1 MSRDNFPA
9 VLIPHGNAA
18 SSGER
23 LLQWIIYH
31 SSAATRWQEAG
42 VHTSEFILWKSF
54 SLWNTVIY
62 AFILCSCT
70 FYFCNALR
78 ARKVV
83 SNLKHS
89 TSNFVCIW
97 ISGPNLPHWSCR
109 NLQSLVRLITSGGF
123 SEESPGS
130 DTVEWC
136 RLTFS
141 KGHSGHFVNARQNY
155 TFQSSVTYTVTETR
169 YWFPV
174 AVVGLVRL

>member
-54 SLWNTVIY
+54 SLWNIVIY

-78 ARKVV
+78 ARKVL

-97 ISGPNLPHWSCR
+97 ISSPNLPHWSCR

-123 SEESPGS
+123 SRRAVTQRS
-130 DTVEWC
+130 DADWHFLKVTGAVLSMQDKTILFNQAS
-136 RLTFS
+136 LTLLR
-141 KGHSGHFVNARQNY
+141 KQGID
-155 TFQSSVTYTVTETR
+155 FQ
-169 YWFPV
+169 
-174 AVVGLVRL
+174 LL